1 MTGGGFLVAPG
12 RSRGGER
19 RFLGA
24 PLRMLVE
31 GGDTEGAF
39 AAVEVVHERDF
50 SSPLHVHRNDDEALY
65 VLDGELSVVCGK
77 ERWTAGPGAFV
88 HLPRAVPHGL
98 KVVSGSARLLAFC
111 VPAGFEHFTQDVA
124 DLRLGE
130 ETARQLAGIAAR
142 YGIDILGPF
151 PER

>member
-1 MTGGGFLVAPG
+1 MAGHGFLVPPG

-31 GGDTEGAF
+31 GADTEGAF
-39 AAVEVVHERDF
+39 TAVELVHERGF
-50 SSPLHVHRNDDEALY
+50 STPLHVHRNEDEALY
-65 VLDGELSVVCGK
+65 VLDGELAVVCGR
-77 ERWTAGPGAFV
+77 ERWGAGPGGFV

-98 KVVSGSARLLAFC
+98 EVVSESARIVVLC
-111 VPAGFEHFTQDVA
+111 VPSGFEHFAEDVA

-130 ETARQLAGIAAR
+130 ETARQLAGIAGK
-142 YGIDILGPF
+142 YGVEILGPL
-151 PER
+151 PQR